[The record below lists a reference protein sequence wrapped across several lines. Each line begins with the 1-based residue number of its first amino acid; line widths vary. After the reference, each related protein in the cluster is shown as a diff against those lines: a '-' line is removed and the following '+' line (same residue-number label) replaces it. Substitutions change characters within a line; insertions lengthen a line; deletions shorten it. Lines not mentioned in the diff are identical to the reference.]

1 MTGVGGEAVQVC
13 LEMPTKAT
21 VLGKC
26 FGYNIQMTKTE
37 RKLGVEITLLLN
49 IGTITETVEI
59 TIGYPIIGP
68 STPSMVTSTNT

>member
-1 MTGVGGEAVQVC
+1 MTGVGGEVVQVC
-13 LEMPTKAT
+13 LEMPAKAT

-26 FGYNIQMTKTE
+26 FGYNIQLTKTG
-37 RKLGVEITLLLN
+37 RKLGGEITLLLS
-49 IGTITETVEI
+49 IGKITETVGT